1 MKYYL
6 HISMLLLGIMLFGS
20 VSAQD
25 LFDVFGKDTVKTKNY
40 TYATFKTTRVIFGQS
55 VENSAKGTMLFLFSH
70 HFGPLNSGT
79 YNFFGLDQTANV
91 RLGLEY
97 GISNRLAIGI
107 ARSNY
112 EKTID
117 GFLKFKLLRQSKGY
131 KSMPLSVSLFASTDL
146 ISQKWQDPTR
156 RNFFWSRMS
165 FVYQALIAS
174 KVNNNISLQLT
185 PTLIHKNLVP
195 TPSDKNDT
203 YALGF
208 GGRCKLS
215 ERVSLNAE
223 YFYVMN
229 RLAGTIYTNSLS
241 VGVDIETGGHVF
253 QLHFTNSQPMFE
265 RGFITETASRWDK
278 GGIYFG
284 FNITRAFTIVKHKNS
299 QNR

>member
-1 MKYYL
+1 MKYFL
-6 HISMLLLGIMLFGS
+6 HISILFLGLMLIGS

-25 LFDVFGKDTVKTKNY
+25 LFDVFGKDTLKTKNY
-40 TYATFKTTRVIFGQS
+40 TYATFKTTRVVFGQS
-55 VENSAKGTMLFLFSH
+55 IENASKGTMLFFVSH
-70 HFGPLNSGT
+70 HFGPVNSGA
-79 YNFFGLDQTANV
+79 YNFFGLDQSANI

-97 GISNRLAIGI
+97 GILDRLAVGIG
-107 ARSNY
+107 RSNY
-112 EKTID
+112 EKTFD

-131 KSMPLSVSLFASTDL
+131 RSMPLSVSLFASTDL

-156 RNFFWSRMS
+156 RNFYWSRMS
-165 FVYQALIAS
+165 FVYQALISS
-174 KVNNNISLQLT
+174 KVNNSLSLQLT
-185 PTLIHKNLVP
+185 PTIIHKNLVP
-195 TPSDKNDT
+195 TPNDKNDT

-229 RLAGTIYTNSLS
+229 RPANTIYTNSLS

-253 QLHFTNSQPMFE
+253 QLHFTNSKPMFE
-265 RGFITETASRWDK
+265 RGFITETASKWEK

-284 FNITRAFTIVKHKNS
+284 FNITRAFTIVKHKNPKS
-299 QNR
+299 K